1 MNRKLIRV
9 FFRDR
14 LAVTGLVIATVLIL
28 VACWPGAWLPS
39 NPRSAVP
46 QLRLQPPVWI
56 EGGELARPLGTD
68 QLGRD
73 ILSRVIVG
81 TRVSLAIAFSAVL
94 ISAFIGIT
102 AGVAAG
108 YFGGLTDSIIMRLV
122 DIQLAFPLLLVII
135 ALVAILGASLPILI
149 GLLGLS
155 GWAQYARL
163 VRAETLSV
171 REREYVAAS
180 RAIGNSSLGII
191 WRHVLPNISTTTIV
205 IGTFE
210 LARILLIESSIS
222 FLGLGVQPPTP
233 SWGTMIA
240 DGRNYIYQ
248 GWWVATIPGM
258 AIVLAVTA
266 FNFIGDGL
274 RDILD
279 PTSR

>member
-1 MNRKLIRV
+1 MSKKLLRV
-9 FFRDR
+9 FLRDK
-14 LAVTGLVIATVLIL
+14 LAVIGMVLAVVFVL
-28 VACWPGAWLPS
+28 VALLPSFWLPHS
-39 NPRSAVP
+39 PTRTVP
-46 QLRLQPPVWI
+46 QERLTPPVWQD
-56 EGGELARPLGTD
+56 GGNWSKPLGTD

-81 TRVSLAIAFSAVL
+81 TRVSISIAFLAVAISAV
-94 ISAFIGIT
+94 IGIA
-102 AGVAAG
+102 AGLAAG

-122 DIQLAFPLLLVII
+122 DVQLAFPLLLVII
-135 ALVAILGASLPILI
+135 ALVALIGASLPVLI

-163 VRAETLSV
+163 VRAETLRV
-171 REREYVAAS
+171 KELEYVDAS
-180 RAIGNSSLGII
+180 RAIGNSPFGII

-210 LARILLIESSIS
+210 LARVLLVESSIS

-248 GWWVATIPGM
+248 GWWVSTIPGV
-258 AIVLAVTA
+258 AIVLAVMS

-274 RDILD
+274 RDVLD
-279 PTSR
+279 PKSR

>member
-1 MNRKLIRV
+1 MNKKLVRV
-9 FFRDR
+9 FFRDK
-14 LAVTGLVIATVLIL
+14 LAVTGLVVALFFIL
-28 VACWPGAWLPS
+28 VACWPTAWLPS
-39 NPRSAVP
+39 NPRSTAP
-46 QLRLQPPVWI
+46 QFRLTPPVWQ
-56 EGGELARPLGTD
+56 EGGTMAKPLGTD

-81 TRVSLAIAFSAVL
+81 TRVSLSIAFLAVL
-94 ISAFIGIT
+94 ISAVIGIV

-108 YFGGLTDSIIMRLV
+108 YFGGVADSIIMRVV

-135 ALVAILGASLPILI
+135 ALVALIGASIPVLI

-163 VRAETLSV
+163 VRAETLV
-171 REREYVAAS
+171 VKEREYVAAS

-210 LARILLIESSIS
+210 LARVLLVESSIS

-233 SWGTMIA
+233 SWGSMIA

-248 GWWVATIPGM
+248 GWWVSTIPGV
-258 AIVLAVTA
+258 AIVLTVMA

-274 RDILD
+274 RDVLD
-279 PTSR
+279 PKSR

>member
-1 MNRKLIRV
+1 MNHKLVRV
-9 FFRDR
+9 FMRDK
-14 LAVTGLVIATVLIL
+14 LAVTGLIIAVFFVL
-28 VACWPGAWLPS
+28 VACLPSVWLPH
-39 NPRSAVP
+39 NPRSASP
-46 QLRLQPPVWI
+46 QLRLTPPVWI
-56 EGGELARPLGTD
+56 EGGRAEVPLGTD

-73 ILSRVIVG
+73 ILSRTIVG
-81 TRVSLAIAFSAVL
+81 TRVSLSIASSAVL
-94 ISAFIGIT
+94 ISAVIGIA

-135 ALVAILGASLPILI
+135 ALVALIGASIPVLI
-149 GLLGLS
+149 ALLGLS

-171 REREYVAAS
+171 KEREYVSAS
-180 RAIGNSSLGII
+180 QALGNGSFGTI
-191 WRHVLPNISTTTIV
+191 WRHILPNISTTTIV

-210 LARILLIESSIS
+210 LARVLLVESSIS

-248 GWWVATIPGM
+248 GWWVSTIPGI
-258 AIVLAVTA
+258 AIVLAVMA

-274 RDILD
+274 RDVLD
-279 PTSR
+279 PKSR